1 MDDSTLLPSL
11 AHRIL
16 TCPAFVALEYHL
28 LQLQIIR
35 KYNDMKVMETLCY
48 ALQAQLQLRGSTPL
62 AVQYDVAL
70 LRDAFKEGLENWK
83 GVDDWRVLDDVD
95 GRECVWSMI
104 SNSCLIDGKVDF
116 SYPNNIAGVGIF
128 NVLSMTMIM
137 QIYKM
142 NEYMTMTK
150 VISFYP

>member
-16 TCPAFVALEYHL
+16 TCPAFVTLEYHL

-35 KYNDMKVMETLCY
+35 KYNDMKVIETLCY

-70 LRDAFKEGLENWK
+70 LRDAFKENLANWK
-83 GVDDWRVLDDVD
+83 GVDDWRVFDDVD

-104 SNSCLIDGKVDF
+104 GNSCLIDGKVDF
-116 SYPNNIAGVGIF
+116 SYPNNIAGVGRIKHIIT
-128 NVLSMTMIM
+128 LIIM
-137 QIYKM
+137 HDM
-142 NEYMTMTK
+142 NEWVTITK
-150 VISFYP
+150 AISVYP